1 MVYRNFYIN
10 VIFRVL
16 FIFFNSLWLAYE
28 IANPPFIYTLLFL
41 GSLLMIQTYGLIW
54 YVNRTNRELSRFFTS
69 LRDKDS
75 SLTVLGK
82 EKGGSFRELADT
94 LNETA
99 ALLKEAR
106 IEKESQYRYLQC
118 VVEHVTIGLISFSAN
133 GKVSL
138 INNAAKKLLGI
149 KTLIRLDQLN
159 NILEGFDR
167 ILMKMKPGEQT
178 VLRMTI
184 NDEILQVL
192 IRITGFKFHNEH
204 LKLISLQDFRQELE
218 EQEIKSWQK
227 LIRVM
232 AHEIMN
238 SVTPITTLTLAIKR
252 CLKKDNEIR
261 STEELNDE
269 NIRDVVIN
277 TDLIEDRSKGLIN
290 FVNNYRSISKI
301 NKLEISKVSVSKL
314 LRNIPNLFTK
324 ELEQFRIRVNRRIVP
339 EDIAFS
345 MDEKLIQQVLINL
358 VKNSIEALEEK
369 EDGQIELYAYRE
381 ANGTPVIEV
390 TDNGPGIPREIV
402 DDIFIPFFTT
412 RKNGSGIGL
421 SFSRQVMRLHRGS
434 IHVTSDPGKKTA
446 FFLKF

>member
-1 MVYRNFYIN
+1 MVYRNFYLN
-10 VIFRVL
+10 VIVRVT
-16 FIFFNSLWLAYE
+16 FIFFTSLWLAYE
-28 IANPPFIYTLLFL
+28 ITNPPFVYTLLFL
-41 GSLLMIQTYGLIW
+41 GSILLIQTFALIW

-75 SLTVLGK
+75 SFSIVGK
-82 EKGGSFRELADT
+82 EKGGSFRELAET

-106 IEKESQYRYLQC
+106 IEKESQFLYLQC
-118 VVEHVTIGLISFSAN
+118 IVEHVTIGLISFSAN

-149 KTLIRLDQLN
+149 KSIVRLDQLN
-159 NILEGFDR
+159 SIMEGFDR
-167 ILMKMKPGEQT
+167 IVNGLNPGEQT
-178 VLRMTI
+178 VIRMTI
-184 NDEILQVL
+184 NNELLQVL
-192 IRITGFKFHNEH
+192 IRVTGFKFHNEQ

-252 CLKKDNEIR
+252 CLTRDDETR
-261 STEELNDE
+261 SADELDDE
-269 NIRDVVIN
+269 NIRDAIIN
-277 TDLIEDRSKGLIN
+277 AELIEERSKGLIN

-301 NKLEISKVSVSKL
+301 EKLDITGVNASKL
-314 LRNIPNLFTK
+314 LRNTTNLFS
-324 ELEQFRIRVNRRIVP
+324 EDLEKFRIRINQRIVP
-339 EDIAFS
+339 EDLAFS
-345 MDEKLIQQVLINL
+345 MDKKLIQQVLINL
-358 VKNSIEALEEK
+358 VKNSIEALRKTE
-369 EDGQIELYAYRE
+369 GRRIELNAFRE
-381 ANGTPVIEV
+381 MDGTPVIEV
-390 TDNGPGIPREIV
+390 SDNGEGIPRDIL

-412 RKNGSGIGL
+412 KKDGNGIGL
-421 SFSRQVMRLHRGS
+421 SLSRQIMRLHRGS
-434 IHVTSDPGKKTA
+434 IHVASEPGKKTS